1 MPHFLA
7 HGLKNPAVRAKISG
21 VLQSVGADKYQPYEK
36 KMLIP
41 WIKVAGTIYEVGKV
55 LLAGKELAEQ
65 ANDLLKT
72 RKRSTNTQEQI
83 TARVQEL
90 EDALT
95 KQLELHRQYQ
105 VQMELLRSALEAMQK
120 SLRWAVIIASLSI
133 VLSIAAV
140 LFAIFK

>member
-1 MPHFLA
+1 
-7 HGLKNPAVRAKISG
+7 
-21 VLQSVGADKYQPYEK
+21 
-36 KMLIP
+36 MLIP